1 MTRLSRKLEELL
13 IHVTFAEDRN
23 FPASAKR
30 DCMAI
35 GRKIEDTFT
44 AVAFAEAGEFE
55 TAASYLDQGGE
66 LPKSPRA
73 GRTAGRFGRPC
84 AGRA

>member
-13 IHVTFAEDRN
+13 SDITFAEDRD
-23 FPASAKR
+23 FTASLWATLR
-30 DCMAI
+30 TMSQE
-35 GRKIEDTFT
+35 IEDTFT

-55 TAASYLDQGGE
+55 AAASYPDQGGE

>member
-1 MTRLSRKLEELL
+1 MTRLSRKLEGLL
-13 IHVTFAEDRN
+13 SDITFAEDCDFSSSLETTPRTL
-23 FPASAKR
+23 SQEL
-30 DCMAI
+30 
-35 GRKIEDTFT
+35 EDTFT
-44 AVAFAEAGEFE
+44 AVAFAEAGEFDV
-55 TAASYLDQGGE
+55 AASYLNRDGE

>member
-1 MTRLSRKLEELL
+1 MTEIAKKLEELL
-13 IHVTFAEDRN
+13 IDITFAEDRD

-30 DCMAI
+30 AGI
-35 GRKIEDTFT
+35 TIRRKIEDTFT

-55 TAASYLDQGGE
+55 AAATYLNKDGE
-66 LPKSPRA
+66 LARSPRA
-73 GRTAGRFGRPC
+73 DRTVGRFGRPC